1 VFTPEERERLRE
13 ELVAAARADERIS
26 GVALTGSAARTALD
40 RWSDIDL
47 AFGVAD
53 PATLR
58 EALGDWTDRMH
69 REHGAIHHFDVTRGS
84 WVYRVFLLQSTL
96 QVDLAFAPAADFGA
110 LSPTFRLLSGT
121 SVDLPQAHPPA
132 VEEMIG
138 LGWLY
143 ALHSRSCI
151 ERGEVWQA
159 EYMIS
164 AVRDQA
170 LALAALRHGLPAVQ
184 GRGFDALPPA
194 VKASFEGAV
203 VRSIDTYELKRAF
216 RVATER
222 LLSEVRHSDSALAAR
237 LEGPLAELSGGRH
250 SFSIRVVAPGDRDA
264 ILEVVRAAFSGGGR
278 DGQEE
283 VDIVVKTW
291 GLQAAVDGLELVAL
305 DEDSVIGHVLGA
317 RGDLGGRGV
326 VAVAPLAV
334 SPLHQKRGVGSALMG
349 ELLYRA
355 EASGYPL
362 VVLLGDPAYYGRFG
376 FEPSGPLGI
385 SYLPVGEG
393 NPHFQVRRLAGY
405 DPSYR
410 GMFTYCWEGERRTIG
425 DSAAQGRRKI

>member
-1 VFTPEERERLRE
+1 MRE

-26 GVALTGSAARTALD
+26 GVALTGSAARGALD

-47 AFGVAD
+47 AFGIGE
-53 PATLR
+53 PARLR

-121 SVDLPQAHPPA
+121 SADLPQAHPPA

-184 GRGFDALPPA
+184 GRGFDGLPDGVKSAFDYAL
-194 VKASFEGAV
+194 
-203 VRSIDTYELKRAF
+203 VRSLEVDELKRAF
-216 RVATER
+216 RAAASC
-222 LLSEVRHSDSALAAR
+222 LLNEVRHSDPVLAID
-237 LEGPLAELSGGRH
+237 LKGPLTELSG
-250 SFSIRVVAPGDRDA
+250 
-264 ILEVVRAAFSGGGR
+264 
-278 DGQEE
+278 
-283 VDIVVKTW
+283 
-291 GLQAAVDGLELVAL
+291 
-305 DEDSVIGHVLGA
+305 
-317 RGDLGGRGV
+317 
-326 VAVAPLAV
+326 
-334 SPLHQKRGVGSALMG
+334 
-349 ELLYRA
+349 
-355 EASGYPL
+355 
-362 VVLLGDPAYYGRFG
+362 
-376 FEPSGPLGI
+376 
-385 SYLPVGEG
+385 
-393 NPHFQVRRLAGY
+393 
-405 DPSYR
+405 
-410 GMFTYCWEGERRTIG
+410 
-425 DSAAQGRRKI
+425 